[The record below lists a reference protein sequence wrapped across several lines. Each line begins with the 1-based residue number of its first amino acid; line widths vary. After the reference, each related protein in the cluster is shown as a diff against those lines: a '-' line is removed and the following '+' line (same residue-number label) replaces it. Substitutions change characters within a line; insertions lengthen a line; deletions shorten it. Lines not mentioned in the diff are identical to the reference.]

1 MNAQWWNTSERITG
15 NKEVVKQTRS
25 VGNYDRISVTG
36 MMEVQLV
43 AGKEGRIDIEA
54 ESNLMEYI
62 ETEVSGD
69 HLKISVKKGVNL
81 QPSRNYPIKL
91 VVHFETLEALA
102 LTGSGHIR
110 NTDVIKSRDFK
121 VNVTGSGNMN
131 LNLVT
136 ENLSGSLTGSGDVKL
151 SGTTREFKCSV
162 TGSGD
167 FLAYDLRADK
177 VDANVTGSGDIQ
189 ITAVNEFNAR
199 VSGSGD
205 ITYKGNPEKQNFRT
219 TGSGKFLKIRDQ
231 DLFKIINPVHL
242 APGFFV
248 H

>member
-1 MNAQWWNTSERITG
+1 MKKYILTAFVLLFTATSANAQWWNSSKRITG

-43 AGKEGRIDIEA
+43 AGKAGKIDIEA
-54 ESNLMEYI
+54 ESNLMEHI
-62 ETEVSGD
+62 ETEVSGS

-91 VVHFETLEALA
+91 VVPFEKLEALA

-110 NTDVIKSRDFK
+110 NSDVIKARDFK
-121 VNVTGSGNMN
+121 VSVTGSGNMN

-136 ENLSGSLTGSGDVKL
+136 ENLEGSLTGSGDVKL
-151 SGTTREFKCSV
+151 RGNTRNLKCTV

-167 FLAYDLRADK
+167 FLAYDLKADK
-177 VDANVTGSGDIQ
+177 VDANVTGSGDIE
-189 ITAVNEFNAR
+189 ITVVNELNAR

-205 ITYKGNPEKQNFRT
+205 ITYRGNPEKQNFRT
-219 TGSGKFLKIRDQ
+219 SGSGKVSK
-231 DLFKIINPVHL
+231 N
-242 APGFFV
+242 
-248 H
+248 

>member
-1 MNAQWWNTSERITG
+1 MKKCILTALVLLFASTSVSAQWWSSSEKITG
-15 NKEVVKQTRS
+15 NKEVVKQTRTIS
-25 VGNYDRISVTG
+25 SYDRISVTG

-54 ESNLMEYI
+54 ESNLMEFI
-62 ETEVSGD
+62 ETEVSGG

-81 QPSRNYPIKL
+81 QPSNNYPIKL
-91 VVHFETLEALA
+91 LVPFESLEALS

-110 NTDVIKSRDFK
+110 NSDVIKARDFK
-121 VNVTGSGNMN
+121 LSVTGSGNMN

-136 ENLSGSLTGSGDVKL
+136 ENLEGSLTGSGDVKL
-151 SGTTREFKCSV
+151 RGNTREFKCSV

-167 FLAYDLRADK
+167 FLAYELKAEK

-189 ITAVNEFNAR
+189 ITVVTELNAR

-219 TGSGKFLKIRDQ
+219 SGSGKVSK
-231 DLFKIINPVHL
+231 N
-242 APGFFV
+242 
-248 H
+248 

>member
-1 MNAQWWNTSERITG
+1 MKKYILTAFVLFFTATTVNAQWWNSSEKITG
-15 NKEVVKQTRS
+15 DKKVVKQTRS
-25 VGNYDRISVTG
+25 VDNYDRITVTG

-43 AGKEGRIDIEA
+43 AGKEGKIDLEA

-62 ETEVSGD
+62 ETEVSGG

-91 VVHFETLEALA
+91 VVPFDDIEALA
-102 LTGSGHIR
+102 LTGSGHIK
-110 NTDVIKSRDFK
+110 NSDVIKARDFK
-121 VNVTGSGNMN
+121 LSVTGSGNMN

-136 ENLSGSLTGSGDVKL
+136 ETLSGSVTGSGDLKL
-151 SGTTREFKCSV
+151 SGNTRDFKCSV

-167 FLAYDLRADK
+167 ILAYDLKANK

-189 ITAVNEFNAR
+189 ITVENELNAR

-205 ITYKGNPEKQNFRT
+205 ITYKGNPEKQNFKT
-219 TGSGKFLKIRDQ
+219 SGSGEVSK
-231 DLFKIINPVHL
+231 N
-242 APGFFV
+242 
-248 H
+248 

>member
-1 MNAQWWNTSERITG
+1 MKKCILTSLIIVFTVTTVNAQWWNSSEKIAG
-15 NKEVVKQTRS
+15 NKEMVKQTRTVS
-25 VGNYDRISVTG
+25 DYDRISVTG

-43 AGKEGRIDIEA
+43 AGKEGKIELEA
-54 ESNLMEYI
+54 ESNLLEHI
-62 ETEVSGD
+62 ETEVNGGN
-69 HLKISVKKGVNL
+69 LKISVKKGVNL

-91 VVHFETLEALA
+91 VVPFESLEALS

-110 NTDVIKSRDFK
+110 NSDVIRARDFK
-121 VNVTGSGNMN
+121 VSVTGSGNMN

-136 ENLSGSLTGSGDVKL
+136 ENLSGNLTGSGDVKL
-151 SGTTREFKCSV
+151 SGNTKEFKCTV

-167 FLAYDLRADK
+167 FLAYDLKADV

-189 ITAVNEFNAR
+189 ITVVDELNAK

-219 TGSGKFLKIRDQ
+219 SGSGKVSQ
-231 DLFKIINPVHL
+231 N
-242 APGFFV
+242 
-248 H
+248 